1 MAFRF
6 FWNIPWLH
14 QNYSPELEFHCD
26 ILFPAVSALLFQQF
40 CSKMLFVIY
49 EIHELLAEFSAF
61 VNAHVLLTQKVSS
74 PTVYYQDH
82 TVYCYWEVPVSAL

>member
-1 MAFRF
+1 
-6 FWNIPWLH
+6 
-14 QNYSPELEFHCD
+14 
-26 ILFPAVSALLFQQF
+26 
-40 CSKMLFVIY
+40 MLFVIY